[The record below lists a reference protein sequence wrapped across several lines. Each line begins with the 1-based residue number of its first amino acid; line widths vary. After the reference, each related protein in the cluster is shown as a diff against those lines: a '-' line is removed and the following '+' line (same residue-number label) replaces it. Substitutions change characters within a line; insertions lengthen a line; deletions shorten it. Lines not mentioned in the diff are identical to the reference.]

1 MFTVFWKKNDN
12 MDMIS
17 ELINLLKL
25 IYNDFD
31 LKKEDKKKIES
42 KIRTREINLQLRKL
56 ELESELKT
64 IDQSIKNAK
73 ENADDILKKIKGV

>member
-1 MFTVFWKKNDN
+1 MFTVFWKKNDT
-12 MDMIS
+12 MDKIS

-42 KIRTREINLQLRKL
+42 KIRSREINLQLRKL

-73 ENADDILKKIKGV
+73 EEADDVLRKIKD